1 MVERRSKAPMGG
13 QEIRAWVAAANM
25 GLGHKRA
32 VQPLAGIAEGGVIVV
47 NNPEVAGPDEQK
59 LWDQLLS
66 VYERLSRAKSIP
78 IIGNLLFGAM
88 DYFQRIKPAYPRIDL
103 SRPTIQTRW
112 NEKMLDRGVCKGMI
126 ERIRTAPLPFI
137 TSYFTAAIAADRAGY
152 GRVYCIICDAD
163 INRVWV
169 ASEPRRSRI
178 EYLVPCGAAMRRL
191 QQYGVPDERIFMTGF
206 PLPLEL
212 LGNSDL
218 DVLKRDLGQRL
229 RYLDPNGRF
238 WPLHDK
244 SVEHFL
250 GKANCKPRRE
260 RTLTLSFCVGG
271 AGAQKD
277 IGATALMSLKNR
289 IAAGELRMNLVCG
302 VRPEV
307 RAYFE
312 DAVEA
317 AGLADSPNVSVMGGR
332 GEVDYF
338 ESFNRSLR
346 ETDIVW
352 TKPSEMSFYSGL
364 GLPIIMAPTVG
375 SQEVF
380 NRHWLEEIQAGI
392 PQNEPQYASEWIF
405 ELLEQGRFAE
415 AAWDGFLKARKY
427 GTYKIHEIIATGTMA
442 RSGDPLTR

>member
-1 MVERRSKAPMGG
+1 MSIDSGAAAGAPV
-13 QEIRAWVAAANM
+13 RAWVAAANM

-32 VQPLAGIAEGGVIVV
+32 VQPLRDIAEGGIIVV
-47 NNPEVAGPDEQK
+47 NDPSVAAPDEQK

-78 IIGNLLFGAM
+78 LVGNTLFGIM
-88 DYFQRIKPAYPRIDL
+88 DYFQRIRPAYPRIDL

-112 NEKMLDRGVCKGMI
+112 NEKMLDKGVCRGMI
-126 ERIRTAPLPFI
+126 ERILTKPLPFV
-137 TSYFTAAIAADRAGY
+137 TSYFTAAVAADRAGY

-191 QQYGVPDERIFMTGF
+191 KQYGVPDERIFMTGF

-212 LGNSDL
+212 LGNQDL
-218 DVLKRDLGQRL
+218 DALKRDLGRRL
-229 RYLDPNGRF
+229 RRLDPTDRF

-250 GKANCKPRRE
+250 GEGNCERRE
-260 RTLTLSFCVGG
+260 RSAFTLAFCVGG

-277 IGATALMSLKNR
+277 IGAEALMSLAPR
-289 IAAGELRMNLVCG
+289 IKAGDIRMNLVCG

-312 DAVEA
+312 AAVKE
-317 AGLADSPNVSVMGGR
+317 AGLEGSPGVQLIGGK
-332 GEVDYF
+332 GDAEYF
-338 ESFNRSLR
+338 ESFNRSLH

-352 TKPSEMSFYSGL
+352 TKPSELSFYTGL
-364 GLPIIMAPTVG
+364 GLPIIMAPSVG

-380 NRHWLEEIQAGI
+380 NRRWLEEIQAGI
-392 PQNEPQYASEWIF
+392 PQDDPKYADQWIF

-427 GTYKIHEIIATGTMA
+427 GTYKIHELIRTGTMC